1 MHLGEK
7 AGCSGVKNKGREVK
21 GKKQESP
28 ERAKSSELE
37 WAGLR
42 TATHS
47 AFFFFQEETVFAHSA
62 VKCSCTLCLTV
73 PVPALQQEKYLPSVL
88 AECMESNTQGGL
100 GGYLSCC
107 NMLWESRKHLYW
119 KM

>member
-21 GKKQESP
+21 GKKQESL
-28 ERAKSSELE
+28 ERGKV
-37 WAGLR
+37 LR
-42 TATHS
+42 TGVGWSEDCHALC
-47 AFFFFQEETVFAHSA
+47 FFFQEETGFAHSA
-62 VKCSCTLCLTV
+62 VKCNCTRCLTV

-88 AECMESNTQGGL
+88 AECMESNTQGGV

-107 NMLWESRKHLYW
+107 NILWESRKHLYW